1 MTVLWN
7 SADAAQATK
16 GYAVSQN
23 GGPWQA
29 TGISIDSRTVQ
40 PGDLFVAL
48 KGPSF
53 DGHDFIAMALGK
65 GAVAA
70 MAHRRPA
77 NLPANAPLLMV
88 DETLAAL
95 TRLGLAGRARSKARL
110 IGVTGSVGKT
120 GTKEA
125 LRLTLSSQAETFA
138 NAGSLNNHWGV
149 PLSLARLPVSASLG
163 VFEIGMNHA
172 GELGPLSRMVR
183 PEIAIITTIE
193 AVHLEFF
200 ASLEAIADAKAEI
213 FEGMAPSG
221 AVVLNRDNPQF
232 DRLAGHARRHGIT
245 RIIGFGEH
253 AHAQARLIGCT
264 LEAES
269 STVRAEILGRRL
281 DYKLAAPGRHWVQ
294 NSLGVLAVVGSLGLD
309 LGLAAATLASF
320 SPPKGRG
327 QRRHLTM
334 PGGRFELI
342 DESYNASP
350 AAMRAAFAVLGHAK
364 VGQGGRRIAVLGD
377 MRELGETSPRLHAE
391 LAGPLAAAHVDLVL
405 TCGPLM
411 NGLQSVLPPSMRGGH
426 AKDSESLIPT
436 VLATVR
442 PGDVVLVK
450 GSLGTRMAPIV
461 AALMALENAEVKDA
475 EAKDADRPARRANGK

>member
-1 MTVLWN
+1 MTALWN
-7 SADAAQATK
+7 SVDAARATK
-16 GYAVSQN
+16 GYAVCQN
-23 GGPWQA
+23 GPWQA

-48 KGPSF
+48 QGPSF
-53 DGHDFIAMALGK
+53 DGHDFIAMALSK

-77 NLPANAPLLMV
+77 NLPADAPLLMV

-95 TRLGLAGRARSKARL
+95 TRLGLAGRARSQARL
-110 IGVTGSVGKT
+110 VGVTGSVGKT

-149 PLSLARLPVSASLG
+149 PLSLARLPVSAALG

-172 GELGPLSRMVR
+172 GELGPLSKMVR

-200 ASLEAIADAKAEI
+200 ASVEAIADAKAEI
-213 FEGMAPSG
+213 FEGMAPTGS
-221 AVVLNRDNPQF
+221 VILNRDNAQF
-232 DRLAGHARRHGIT
+232 DRLAAHARRHGIA
-245 RIIGFGEH
+245 RIIGFGENPN
-253 AHAQARLIGCT
+253 AQARLIGCT

-294 NSLGVLAVVGSLGLD
+294 NSLGVLAVVGALDLD

-327 QRRHLTM
+327 QRRHLSM
-334 PGGRFELI
+334 PGGSFELI

-350 AAMRAAFAVLGHAK
+350 AAMRAAFAVLGQARP
-364 VGQGGRRIAVLGD
+364 GPGGRRIAVLGD
-377 MRELGETSPRLHAE
+377 MRELGVTSPRLHAE
-391 LAGPLAAAHVDLVL
+391 LAGPLVKANVDLVL

-411 NGLQSVLPPSMRGGH
+411 NELQTVLPREKRGGH
-426 AKDSESLIPT
+426 AKDSESLIPA
-436 VLATVR
+436 VIASVR

-461 AALMALENAEVKDA
+461 AALLALETDD
-475 EAKDADRPARRANGK
+475 AKDSGRPQRRANGK